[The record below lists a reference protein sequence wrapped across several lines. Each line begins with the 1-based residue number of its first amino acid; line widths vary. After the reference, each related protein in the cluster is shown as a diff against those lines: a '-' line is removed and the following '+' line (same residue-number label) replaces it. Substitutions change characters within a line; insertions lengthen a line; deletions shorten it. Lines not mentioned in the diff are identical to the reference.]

1 MIIDIY
7 KFLGNEKQFWSELES
22 ILEQR
27 ENDPYRRMDFNQ
39 LKRFHYLYQR
49 TASDLAKI
57 KSFSSEPEI
66 CRYLES
72 LTARAYCEVH
82 ETRKRPHKLSLLNWF
97 FVVLPETFRRHIRVF
112 AASLLV
118 TLIGFA
124 FGAIA
129 VTFDPEA
136 KDIILPFIHLHGA
149 PSERVA
155 EEEGAEKDQLE
166 GIKISGASWYMTHNT
181 RVAIATMT
189 MGITW
194 GIGTIIMLFYNG
206 AILGAVALDY
216 VIAKESTFLM
226 AWLSPHGVIE
236 IPAILIAGQ
245 AGFMLAG
252 ALIGWGRRIPLQTRL
267 RSISG
272 DLLTLI
278 FGVALMLVWAGII
291 ESFISQ
297 YHEPVMSYS
306 AKIAF
311 GTVELVLL
319 IIFFAKSGSKQTR
332 EKPYDNTGRNE

>member
-7 KFLGNEKQFWSELES
+7 KFLGDEKIFWQELEL
-22 ILEQR
+22 ILDRR
-27 ENDPYRRMDFNQ
+27 ENDPYQRMDIKQ

-49 TASDLAKI
+49 TAADLAKI

-82 ETRKRPHKLSLLNWF
+82 DTRKRPHKVSLWSWF
-97 FVVLPETFRRHIRVF
+97 FVTLPETFRRHIRIF

-124 FGAIA
+124 FGAMA
-129 VTFDPEA
+129 VSFDPEA
-136 KDIILPFIHLHGA
+136 KEIILPFVHLQSN
-149 PSERVA
+149 PSERIAQEEVA
-155 EEEGAEKDQLE
+155 DEDHLE

-181 RVAIATMT
+181 KVAITTMV

-206 AILGAVALDY
+206 AILGAVTLDY

-245 AGFMLAG
+245 AGLLLAG
-252 ALIGWGRRIPLQTRL
+252 ALIGWGRRVPLRTRL
-267 RSISG
+267 RLISG

-306 AKIAF
+306 TKIAF
-311 GTVELVLL
+311 GAIELILL
-319 IIFFAKSGSKQTR
+319 IIFFAKSGLKSSEGKHYND
-332 EKPYDNTGRNE
+332 KA